1 MKAFALVLGTHNSSK
16 KKELVRLLAPL
27 GFTLL
32 TLEDFPNAL
41 QVEETGTTF
50 AENATLKAVQQAKH
64 LRHWVLGEDSGLA
77 VDALGG
83 GPGVNSARFAGP
95 NATDEKNNDVLL
107 EKLSSVP
114 PEERTAYYTC
124 HATLADP
131 LGTVRF
137 DCEDRCSG
145 RIRFERAGKAGFG
158 YDPLFEIPEYH
169 LTFGELGDAVKA
181 ILSHRARAI
190 RRLIPALI
198 QLAQAE
204 HWQPV
209 RNC

>member
-41 QVEETGTTF
+41 NVEETGTTF

-95 NATDEKNNDVLL
+95 KATDEKNNDLLL

-114 PEERTAYYTC
+114 PDERSAHYTC

-181 ILSHRARAI
+181 VLSHRARAI